1 MIDRTLR
8 WDYKTFRR
16 MGINTR
22 TGKPVKSRRLKS
34 WYHKDKEIEYMVHG
48 MLLRPG
54 DLIQTCRDYF
64 NHRVQSATVVYRE
77 GHKIQD
83 RTGSEWSH
91 HELYATDVD
100 ITDVNDGFHS
110 WRNCCGLPYTVEMIE
125 RHYRKESLTILS
137 KKFEESYQF
146 QWYGNNEEGFNNYLL
161 SVSRAETYLQ
171 RLDKGLPICDEWGI
185 EIPRDKF

>member
-8 WDYKTFRR
+8 WDYKTFRK

-48 MLLRPG
+48 MLLKPG
-54 DLIQTCRDYF
+54 DVIQTCRNYF
-64 NHRVQSATVVYRE
+64 NHRVASVSVVYRE
-77 GHKIQD
+77 GHKKQD
-83 RTGSEWSH
+83 QYASEWSY
-91 HELYATDVD
+91 HEHYATDVE

-110 WRNCCGLPYTVEMIE
+110 WRNCCNLPFTVEMIE
-125 RHYRKESLTILS
+125 RHYRKEGENLLS
-137 KKFEESYQF
+137 VKFEDSWHYN
-146 QWYGNNEEGFNNYLL
+146 WYGNTEEGFNNYLQA
-161 SVSRAETYLQ
+161 VGCAETRLQ